1 MQEQENRNIINFINK
16 STNFFEILNIDCNVN
31 IEEITKAYRLLSI
44 KVHPDKNDG
53 LDEATEAF
61 KKLNSAHECL
71 IDEKERKKYHDS
83 LLKVSF

>member
-31 IEEITKAYRLLSI
+31 VEEITKAYRILSI

-61 KKLNSAHECL
+61 KKLNSAYECL
-71 IDEKERKKYHDS
+71 IDDIERRKYHQS
-83 LLKVSF
+83 LLLVSF

>member
-31 IEEITKAYRLLSI
+31 VEEITKAYRILSI
-44 KVHPDKNDG
+44 KVHPDKNKG

-71 IDEKERKKYHDS
+71 IDETGRKKYHES
-83 LLKVSF
+83 LIKVNF